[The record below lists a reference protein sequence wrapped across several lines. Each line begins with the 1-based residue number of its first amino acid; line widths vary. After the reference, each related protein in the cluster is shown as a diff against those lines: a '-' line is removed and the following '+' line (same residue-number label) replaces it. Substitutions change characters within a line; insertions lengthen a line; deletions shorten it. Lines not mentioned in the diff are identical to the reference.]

1 MKNKNSI
8 FQLIDKLKSIDV
20 NDVIEK
26 SKNINIEDI
35 KSISWDDIKSSK
47 FTKPLTGIGLSII
60 FIFIFLS
67 PEFKRYSKT
76 KIISQ
81 EYSIKNRN
89 LQNLNETLKKSQ
101 LINSILESNLKE
113 FTDLTVDRS
122 KIIKLTDL
130 IYDAAKRS
138 LIEISEFSPIN
149 QDVLASCAAAADDSN
164 NEYEEMGFDSGNGFD
179 DFSDGNNDD
188 FMLEDYE
195 NPDFNILEDLYKKLD
210 YINNNNNFLISFFQE
225 SNNTEIPKSLD
236 DKFESNYF
244 KIDILGDYINILNF
258 LRAIQEYKILILP
271 ECFEPS
277 LLSQSNIQN
286 SSQNISPP
294 GFVRARLMINVPTTN

>member
-20 NDVIEK
+20 NEVIEK

-81 EYSIKNRN
+81 EYSIKSRN
-89 LQNLNETLKKSQ
+89 LQNLDETLKKSQ

-149 QDVLASCAAAADDSN
+149 RDVLASCAAAADDSN
-164 NEYEEMGFDSGNGFD
+164 TEYEEMGFDSGNGFD

-195 NPDFNILEDLYKKLD
+195 NPEFNILEDLYKKID

-225 SNNTEIPKSLD
+225 SNNIEIPKSLD

-286 SSQNISPP
+286 PSQNISPP